1 MSRMVIQL
9 TYDRIAQLA
18 HVRATH
24 ALHAKVSLTL
34 SAFSDESRCMG
45 KATAVVMM
53 LALASTASAD
63 EVAPTTT
70 ADEETVVDDRT
81 VPTAMFI
88 SFSAIAVASLGVYFY
103 AGHAISEAEPRI
115 ADELQ
120 ATGATI
126 TEDDCGNDSYR
137 AMSRS
142 FDSACSWTRRSAI
155 AMPVALITI
164 PAAIISGYFA
174 FRSQPKKEKRSVAL
188 IPTVTTQTAGA
199 MLDVRW

>member
-1 MSRMVIQL
+1 MSRTVIQL

-45 KATAVVMM
+45 KATAVVMV

-63 EVAPTTT
+63 EVPTTT
-70 ADEETVVDDRT
+70 PDEETVVDDRT

-103 AGHAISEAEPRI
+103 AGHAIGEAEPRI

-126 TEDDCGNDSYR
+126 TEDDCGNETYR
-137 AMSRS
+137 TQSRS